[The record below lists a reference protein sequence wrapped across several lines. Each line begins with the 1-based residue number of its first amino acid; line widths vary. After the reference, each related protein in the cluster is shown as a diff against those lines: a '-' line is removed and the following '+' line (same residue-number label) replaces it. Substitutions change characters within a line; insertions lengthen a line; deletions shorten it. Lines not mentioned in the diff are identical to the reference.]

1 MKNYSKILKAKYFVI
16 SMAPE
21 NDLLSPLKQLH
32 LLMIQGKE
40 REGEILTN
48 ETTYNKDTFD
58 AGFSFIKI
66 CS

>member
-1 MKNYSKILKAKYFVI
+1 
-16 SMAPE
+16 MASE

-32 LLMIQGKE
+32 LLMILGKG

-48 ETTYNKDTFD
+48 ETTYNKDTCD
-58 AGFSFIKI
+58 ESFSFIKI